1 MRLWKAIIL
10 LNLAVGV
17 GLLFGYLAWGL
28 EAVRLRQEVVK
39 ARQEALATQGERQ
52 WSVQGVVRAMIPEI
66 GVLVLTHEE
75 IPGFMPA
82 MTMGFRTASPKLYEK
97 LEAGDRIR
105 FTLKGIPPN
114 VTIVEIVREGKS

>member
-17 GLLFGYLAWGL
+17 GILFGYLAWGL

-82 MTMGFRTASPKLYEK
+82 MTMGFRAASPKLYEK

>member
-17 GLLFGYLAWGL
+17 GLLFGYLAWGR

-39 ARQEALATQGERQ
+39 ARQEALGARGERE
-52 WSVQGVVRAMIPEI
+52 WRIQGVVRATIPEI
-66 GVLVLTHEE
+66 NVLVLTHEE

-82 MTMGFRTASPKLYEK
+82 MTMGFRAASPKLYEK

-114 VTIVEIVREGKS
+114 VTIVEVVREGKL